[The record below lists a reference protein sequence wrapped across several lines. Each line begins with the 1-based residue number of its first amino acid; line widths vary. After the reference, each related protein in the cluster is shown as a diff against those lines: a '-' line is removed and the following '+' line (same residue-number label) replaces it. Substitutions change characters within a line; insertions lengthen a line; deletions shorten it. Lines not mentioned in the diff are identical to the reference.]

1 METNGNLPIG
11 EPGDRTTLSGKWG
24 HHNTP
29 QSVGNGDT
37 TTPRYRWNM
46 GHHNTSLLV
55 EIHYLYLS
63 GKLRQ
68 VKLR

>member
-46 GHHNTSLLV
+46 GTPQHLA
-55 EIHYLYLS
+55 I
-63 GKLRQ
+63 G
-68 VKLR
+68 